1 MENYSYIMQIK
12 LLSHPFMHMENFQW
26 NMQNNPQPEKKNVI
40 ITKYLIC
47 DC

>member
-1 MENYSYIMQIK
+1 
-12 LLSHPFMHMENFQW
+12 MHMENFQW

-40 ITKYLIC
+40 ITKYIIC